1 MVRRMP
7 KNDKTKSATKG
18 VENLKPVRTVE
29 EAREKGRKGGVKSGE
44 ARREKKLLKDTLLL
58 LLETNRGQ
66 EDICLALVEK
76 ARNGDTKAFEVI
88 RDTIGQKPVD
98 KAEVETNGSITVIFN
113 IPRPKGGDAK

>member
-1 MVRRMP
+1 MS
-7 KNDKTKSATKG
+7 KESGKKATKG
-18 VENLKPVRTVE
+18 VENLKPPRSTE
-29 EAREKGRKGGVKSGE
+29 EARERGRKGGVKSGE

-98 KAEVETNGSITVIFN
+98 KAEVETNGSITVNFN
-113 IPRPKGGDAK
+113 IPRPKG